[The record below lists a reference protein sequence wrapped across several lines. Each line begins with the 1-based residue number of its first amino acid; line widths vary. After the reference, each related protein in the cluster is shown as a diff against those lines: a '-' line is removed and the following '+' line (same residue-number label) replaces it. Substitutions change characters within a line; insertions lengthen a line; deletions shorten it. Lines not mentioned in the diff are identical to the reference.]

1 MKDVRRWIR
10 VHLWDE
16 VPVRICVIDRDF
28 RIVTANRAFGRELG
42 RWYRRPC
49 HVVLRGR
56 DAPCSPCSAVACF
69 RDGRIRNV
77 EEQGVPRDGAPT
89 WYYCQM
95 IPMVRPNGAIPYIV
109 EMSTDITAI
118 KRLEHGKIEAE
129 RLAAVGQ
136 TVAGLAHGIK
146 NVLMG
151 LDGGMYV
158 VRSGLERGDAGRI
171 AQGWQMLEGNVA
183 RIGTFVRDFLE
194 FARGRVPR
202 VQLVEPNA
210 VVRDVVASFAEAARR
225 AGIALRADLEP
236 DVGSAM
242 MDPDGLHTCLA
253 NLVSNAL
260 DACQVSD
267 KARRHVWVTTADR
280 AGVLVIEVSDDG
292 AGMDYDVQKK
302 AFSTFFSTKAVG
314 KGTGLGLLTTRKIAQ
329 EHGGRVSFETREGKG
344 SVVRLEF
351 PRDRL
356 PRLEPEAAT
365 DAGTTAAPRPPRRAS
380 GR

>member
-10 VHLWDE
+10 AKLWDQ
-16 VPVRICVIDRDF
+16 VPVRISVIDRNY
-28 RIVTANRAFGRELG
+28 RIVAANPAFAKAYG

-49 HVVLRGR
+49 YVVYKGR
-56 DAPCSPCSAVACF
+56 DTHCSPCSALSSF
-69 RDGRIRNV
+69 RDGRIRNI
-77 EEQGVPRDGAPT
+77 EEQGVPQGGVPT

-95 IPMVRPNGAIPYIV
+95 VPLVLPNGDIPYII
-109 EMSTDITAI
+109 EMSTDITAL
-118 KRLEHGKIEAE
+118 KRLEREKIEAE

-158 VRSGLERGDAGRI
+158 VRSGLERGDPARI

-183 RIGTFVRDFLE
+183 RIGTFVRDVLE

-202 VQLVEPNA
+202 VQLVEPNRI
-210 VVRDVVASFAEAARR
+210 VRDVVGSFAEAARHAR
-225 AGIALRADLEP
+225 ISLNAQLEP

-242 MDPDGLHTCLA
+242 MDPDALHTCVA

-267 KARRHVWVTTADR
+267 KSRRHVLVATADR

-329 EHGGRVSFETREGKG
+329 EHGGRVSFETRQGKG
-344 SVVRLEF
+344 SVFRLEF

-356 PRLEPEAAT
+356 PKLEPAAEGGGET
-365 DAGTTAAPRPPRRAS
+365 AAAPR
-380 GR
+380 